1 MHILC
6 IEDRP
11 ADTELVVRMTRSGRH
26 EGVFV
31 ADLEAAREAL
41 QTLSPDLI
49 LIDVVLNSNRVGD
62 EFVQEL
68 RAQGYTQ
75 PIIAVTA
82 LALPKD
88 IQQCLDAGFTEVLT
102 KPYEI
107 SQLAAIFAK
116 YQTNL

>member
-31 ADLEAAREAL
+31 ADVEEARKVL
-41 QTLSPDLI
+41 KDLSPDLI
-49 LIDVVLNSNRVGD
+49 LVDVVLNNSRVGD
-62 EFVQEL
+62 LFVQEL

-75 PIIAVTA
+75 PIIAITA
-82 LALPKD
+82 LALPTD
-88 IQQCLDAGFTEVLT
+88 VQQCLDAGFTEVLT

-107 SQLAAIFAK
+107 SQLAALFAR
-116 YQTNL
+116 YQTDL